1 MSVSN
6 DTRSTETVSKH
17 LVDLARVR
25 LYRIPMLQSSKLN
38 LSRKYDL
45 SNLEQGTEK
54 SQESN
59 TAARTGV
66 LHILLDESV
75 EVCIT
80 DNISKAG
87 S

>member
-6 DTRSTETVSKH
+6 DTRSTETASKH

-25 LYRIPMLQSSKLN
+25 LYRIPMLHSSTLN

-45 SNLEQGTEK
+45 PNLEQGTEK

-59 TAARTGV
+59 TAACTGV
-66 LHILLDESV
+66 LLILLYESV
-75 EVCIT
+75 EVCRT
-80 DNISKAG
+80 DDASKAG
-87 S
+87 T